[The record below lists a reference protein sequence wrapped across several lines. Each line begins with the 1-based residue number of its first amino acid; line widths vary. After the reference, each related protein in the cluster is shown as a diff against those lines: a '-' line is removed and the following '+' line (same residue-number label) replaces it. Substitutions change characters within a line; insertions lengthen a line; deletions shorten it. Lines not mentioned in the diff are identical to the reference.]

1 MTALIATFSTE
12 HSARFGGTIATMSSE
27 FLDVPASIR
36 FTRDSVGGTTGNPS
50 LQPRS
55 CIASI
60 SSSREAIS
68 TWREI
73 NVLPPNFI
81 SSSSTRSGDTDSEP
95 QPGLWSTRPGA
106 RFSISSNLSHSFL
119 FHPTNLSTSL
129 PLTTRIRVGTASIP
143 LCQLKD
149 NSLSSRTH
157 SAEVGKDGSS
167 CEKILT
173 WPLVPS
179 STKRSE
185 VN

>member
-1 MTALIATFSTE
+1 
-12 HSARFGGTIATMSSE
+12 MSSD

-50 LQPRS
+50 LQPRL

-106 RFSISSNLSHSFL
+106 RFSISSNFSHSFL
-119 FHPTNLSTSL
+119 FHPTNLSTSF
-129 PLTTRIRVGTASIP
+129 PLTTRIRVGTASTS

-185 VN
+185 VNWQVGHSELTTIEMPSVNS